1 VDILA
6 SKLREKGLK
15 VTPQR
20 LSIYGI
26 LMDTKEHP
34 SAETIYEV
42 VKDRMPSISFNTVYK
57 TLSSL
62 EESGL
67 IKKLVV
73 EENHYRFDADTSPHA
88 HILCIRCNKLE
99 DVPGD
104 YGLQVRLMREEY
116 AKMHNREI
124 IAEELYFFGY
134 CTQCTGIVKQ
144 Q

>member
-1 VDILA
+1 MDLLA
-6 SKLREKGLK
+6 QKLREKGLK

-34 SAETIYEV
+34 SAETVYGEI
-42 VKDRMPSISFNTVYK
+42 KKRMPTISFNTVYK
-57 TLSSL
+57 TLGSL

-88 HILCIRCNKLE
+88 HLLCVKCNKLE
-99 DVPGD
+99 DVFGD
-104 YGLQVRLMREEY
+104 YGEKAKAMREEFS
-116 AKMHNREI
+116 AKNHRKI
-124 IAEELYFFGY
+124 FGEELYFFGY
-134 CTQCTGIVKQ
+134 CLSCEKVMQ